1 MPAPTKVARH
11 TLFNFLTIALT
22 SLMGVGV
29 TALVARVLSPDGM
42 GHYTL
47 LTWLISIAG
56 LFANLGY
63 VTATMKYMAESLGR
77 DDPQEA
83 AGVLA
88 FCSRQ
93 VLMFGFAVSFLLIIL
108 APLAASHFKEP
119 YLGLALMAG
128 AVAVIPTALVSL
140 YMAACQALQRYDQ
153 VALVT
158 GITVGCTLAGTGIAI
173 VNGWGIVGLLSAT
186 GFSAGIGALAY
197 MLLLTRWRPDWYRA
211 PISDEHQRGMR
222 SYQGPVFVMLLLDA
236 IVWQRSEVFFLGA
249 YSPAKEV
256 AFYGMAF
263 TLASMAMKLIPGTLI
278 GLLIPNLSRSVGAGD
293 EEGVRRIFLM
303 SCRYMAM
310 LALPVAV
317 GGALVAPALVQ
328 VLYGP
333 GYEPV
338 AALLGVLLAANALVM
353 IYGFPASSVLY
364 ATNGQTQLVKIGL
377 WISVLNLAMGWLLI
391 PRFGAWGAVAS
402 CAVAQL
408 ASLAPG
414 LKVVRQK
421 TGARAP
427 VGVVLQILA
436 ASLVMGVPVYAVSV
450 WTPPLV
456 ALVLGP
462 AVGLAAFGLTL
473 YATGMLTPEDQA
485 LLSAV
490 TSRLPFGRRTPA
502 SLEAD

>member
-1 MPAPTKVARH
+1 MPAPTRVARH

-63 VTATMKYMAESLGR
+63 VTAAMKYMAESLGR
-77 DDPQEA
+77 NDPEEA

-88 FCSRQ
+88 FSSRQ
-93 VLMFGFAVSFLLIIL
+93 VLLFGFGVSALLIL
-108 APLAASHFKEP
+108 GAPLASRHFGSSE
-119 YLGLALMAG
+119 LGLALMAG

-158 GITVGCTLAGTGIAI
+158 GLTATFTLGGTVLAIL
-173 VNGWGIVGLLSAT
+173 NGWGIVGLLSAT
-186 GFSAGIGALAY
+186 GFSAGLGALAY
-197 MLLLTRWRPDWYRA
+197 MRLLTRWRPDWYRA
-211 PISDEHQRGMR
+211 TLSDAHKKAMR
-222 SYQGPVFVMLLLDA
+222 HYQGPVFVMLMLDA

-249 YSPAKEV
+249 YSPAREV

-263 TLASMAMKLIPGTLI
+263 TLANMAMKLIPGTLI

-293 EEGVRRIFLM
+293 QEGVRRIFLL

-338 AALLGVLLAANALVM
+338 ASLLGVLLAANALVM

-364 ATNGQTQLVKIGL
+364 ATDGQTRLVKIGL
-377 WISVLNLAMGWLLI
+377 WISVVNVLLAWLLI

-402 CAVAQL
+402 CGAAQL
-408 ASLAPG
+408 MSLAPG
-414 LKVVRQK
+414 LRAVHDK
-421 TGARAP
+421 TGANAP
-427 VGVVLQILA
+427 VGVVLRILM
-436 ASLVMGVPVYAVSV
+436 ASLVMGVPVYAVV
-450 WTPPLV
+450 HWAPPLL
-456 ALVLGP
+456 ALVAGP
-462 AVGLAAFGLTL
+462 LVGIVAFFLTL
-473 YATGMLTPEDQA
+473 YGAGMLTGEDHA
-485 LLSAV
+485 LLGPLLA
-490 TSRLPFGRRTPA
+490 RLRPGRRA
-502 SLEAD
+502 GLEAD

>member
-11 TLFNFLTIALT
+11 TLFNFVTIALT
-22 SLMGVGV
+22 SLLGVGV

-47 LTWLISIAG
+47 LTWLIGIAG

-77 DDPQEA
+77 DDPAEA

-88 FCSRQ
+88 FSSRQ
-93 VLMFGFAVSFLLIIL
+93 VLMFGFLVSGLLI
-108 APLAASHFKEP
+108 LAAPMATRHFNEP
-119 YLGLALMAG
+119 ELGLALMAG

-140 YMAACQALQRYDQ
+140 YMAACQALQRYDH

-158 GITVGCTLAGTGIAI
+158 GITVGCTLAGTGVAI

-197 MLLLTRWRPDWYRA
+197 MILLTRWRPDWYRA
-211 PISDEHQRGMR
+211 TLTPEHMR
-222 SYQGPVFVMLLLDA
+222 AMRTYQGPVFVMLMLDA

-249 YSPAKEV
+249 YAPAKEV

-263 TLASMAMKLIPGTLI
+263 TLANMAMKLIPGTLI

-293 EEGVRRIFLM
+293 TEGVRRIFAL

-317 GGALVAPALVQ
+317 GGALIAPALVTI
-328 VLYGP
+328 LYGP

-364 ATNGQTQLVKIGL
+364 ATDGQTRLVKIGL
-377 WISVLNLAMGWLLI
+377 WISALNVLMGFLLI

-408 ASLAPG
+408 ASLLPG
-414 LKVVRQK
+414 LRAAYDKSGV
-421 TGARAP
+421 RAP
-427 VGVVLQILA
+427 VGVVLQILM
-436 ASLVMGVPVYAVSV
+436 ASLVMGVPVYAVTL

-456 ALVLGP
+456 ALFLGP
-462 AVGLAAFGLTL
+462 LVGLVAFFLTL
-473 YATGMLTPEDQA
+473 SAAGMLTPEDRA
-485 LLSAV
+485 LIGAV
-490 TSRLPFGRRTPA
+490 RAKLPFGRRA
-502 SLEAD
+502 AAIEAE